1 MAILT
6 SYKIAF
12 NPKIVIRDKEGHYI
26 MIQRYYTY
34 KVLGVRTFN
43 TCIER
48 GGGYTLQYV
57 RVTLGA

>member
-6 SYKIAF
+6 SYKIALKT
-12 NPKIVIRDKEGHYI
+12 NIVIRDKEGHYI

-43 TCIER
+43 TGIEW